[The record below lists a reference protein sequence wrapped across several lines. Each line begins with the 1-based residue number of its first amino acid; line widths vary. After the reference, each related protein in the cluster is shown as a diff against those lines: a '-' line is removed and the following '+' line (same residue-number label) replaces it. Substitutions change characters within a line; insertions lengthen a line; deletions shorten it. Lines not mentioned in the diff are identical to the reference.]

1 MGRRQETERK
11 MSAERNVPLP
21 LAAAAV
27 RTVRFQEV
35 DLMGVVW
42 HGRYVDYF
50 EEGRYAL
57 GKAYGL
63 DYYDFFREGIKAPIV
78 SLEIEYKS
86 PLLLGDAFRVDATM
100 LWTDAVRLNHAYVIR
115 REPDGQIIARGKT
128 VQLLLDA
135 ENRLLLVWP
144 DYFERLRNRW
154 KAGTLRGSDA

>member
-1 MGRRQETERK
+1 MGRRREAEKK
-11 MSAERNVPLP
+11 MSPERNVPPP
-21 LAAAAV
+21 LAASAV

-42 HGRYVDYF
+42 HGRYADYF

-63 DYYDFFREGIKAPIV
+63 DYEDFFREGLKAPIV
-78 SLEIEYKS
+78 SLEIEYKNS
-86 PLLLGDAFRVDATM
+86 LFLGETFRVEAKM
-100 LWTDAVRLNHAYVIR
+100 IWTEAVRLNYAYVVR

-128 VQLLLDA
+128 VQLLLDT

-144 DYFERLRNRW
+144 DYFQRLRKRW
-154 KAGTLRGSDA
+154 RAGTLRGPDA